1 VTSAV
6 DGLVSGLSTSSLI
19 NQLMTVEAAPQT
31 RLQSKATSAQT
42 AVDAYQSVNTKM
54 TALKT
59 AADTLGQLSTWRA
72 IKATSSSSSV
82 TATAVT
88 GTNTATGTTVFD
100 VKSLARNQITTAKV
114 ATAGNIM
121 SGTDLTI
128 DVGPLADPDPT
139 KHTSTTLTITDRTAT
154 GVAAAINA
162 ANLGVKATVITTG
175 SSENILQLSGAQTG
189 EDNAFTVNGIDIL
202 SNGAP
207 ITDVATASN
216 ARLEIG
222 GGNADL
228 NADGFADGYV
238 VTNSTNTFTNLMPGV
253 TLTVSELEDG
263 VQVDATADVDGIAAK
278 LQGLVDAA
286 NVALTEI
293 STQTAYD
300 SATRKS
306 STLTGDFSV
315 RTMTQ
320 SILGT
325 ISRGVIYPNP
335 DYDLDLEPED
345 QPGVPKTLSAGSYAT
360 YGIQL
365 DSTGKLTFDAAKF
378 KESYADDPTTIQEV
392 GMEIGGVFETLAD
405 GMSTNLKSTITG
417 RKSEID
423 TINNQIDNWDVRL
436 AARRLALQKQY
447 ADLEVAL
454 GKLNSQSTWLAGQ
467 LAGLS

>member
-31 RLQSKATSAQT
+31 RLKSKATSAQS

-54 TALKT
+54 TSLKS
-59 AADTLGQLSTWRA
+59 AGDTLGQLSTWRA

-88 GTNTATGTTVFD
+88 GTNTATGNTVFD
-100 VKSLARNQITTAKV
+100 VKSLAKNQITTAKV
-114 ATAGNIM
+114 ATSGDIM
-121 SGTDLTI
+121 SGGTLTI
-128 DVGPLADPDPT
+128 DVGPLDDADPA
-139 KHTSTTLTITDRTAT
+139 KHTSTDLAITDKTAA

-175 SSENILQLSGAQTG
+175 GNENILQLSGAKTG
-189 EDNAFTVNGIDIL
+189 ADHAFTVSGIDIL
-202 SNGAP
+202 SGGAP
-207 ITDVATASN
+207 ITDVATATD

-222 GGNADL
+222 GGDADEDL
-228 NADGFADGYV
+228 DGFADGYV
-238 VTNSTNTFTNLMPGV
+238 VTSATNTFTNLMPGV
-253 TLTVSELEDG
+253 TMTVSKLEDD
-263 VQVDATADVDGIAAK
+263 VTVTATADVDGIAAK
-278 LQGLVDAA
+278 FQALVDAA
-286 NVALTEI
+286 NAALSEI
-293 STQTAYD
+293 GTQTAYD
-300 SATRKS
+300 PATRKS

-315 RTMTQ
+315 RNMAQT
-320 SILGT
+320 ILGT

-345 QPGVPKTLSAGSYAT
+345 QPGVPKTLEAGSYIT

-365 DSTGKLTFDAAKF
+365 DSSGKLTFDAAKF

-392 GMEIGGVFETLAD
+392 GTEIGGVFETLA
-405 GMSTNLKSTITG
+405 GNQSTNLKSTITG

-436 AARRLALQKQY
+436 SARRLALQKQY